1 MYNNKNN
8 KMKKINIIVCLS
20 LIFAVSCTDDFNEI
34 NEQPD
39 ALSVSD
45 VSAKFFVTNI
55 QKGLFKPVAGALW
68 FGQIFHQDQ
77 YAGQHAGGHSQYAWD
92 GNFGWEYTAWLQE
105 GTNGWLAGYNS
116 SLTSYLK
123 QVGEG
128 GSLENDQYYAIGLI
142 MKGLYYQLYTDQV
155 GMIPYSEAS
164 DPEIKLPKY
173 DEQIDIYRG
182 VIAELNQAISLI
194 GSNTTTGEGVNLLRE
209 NDVLFNGD
217 MQKWKQ
223 LANSLKLRMALRAH
237 GAPGEDFASSAVSEA
252 ISSGVLA
259 DSDALFESYNQV
271 SNIWV
276 EHSSYGDIYYGFG
289 DAGQWKV
296 GEPLINA
303 LSSVNDPRLS
313 LMSKPSAGG
322 TVTLDITEASDT
334 QLAFLKST
342 LDNAGLVLDTDYSW
356 TQTSNDLTITMAEN
370 TYHIGLPVRL
380 SPNIKS
386 LFDGNLFSSP
396 ADIVVNK
403 SNEGKDISPFVV
415 MSAADSHFMIAEA
428 IVKGLASGDAAGHYQ
443 TGLEHAM
450 NLWNTSIT
458 SDFSSSNM
466 GKLTGSIDEKLEKI
480 ATQRWIANYT
490 NGYEAWSIVR
500 DTGFPI
506 SAITTSTDNSIR
518 SLSGEMNGGYANRL
532 RYISS
537 AYTSNGDN
545 IQSAVAKQG
554 PDIKTTKLWW
564 AK

>member
-77 YAGQHAGGHSQYAWD
+77 YAGQHSGGHSQYAWD

-116 SLTSYLK
+116 SLTSYLR

-128 GSLENDQYYAIGLI
+128 GALENDQYYAIGLI

-164 DPEIKLPKY
+164 DPDIKLPKY

-182 VIAELNQAISLI
+182 VIAELNEAISLI
-194 GSNTTTGEGVNLLRE
+194 GSNTSTGEGVNLLRE
-209 NDVLFNGD
+209 NDVIFNGD

-237 GAPGEDFASSAVSEA
+237 GAPGEDFASAAVSEA

-289 DAGQWKV
+289 EIGQWKM

-313 LMSKPSAGG
+313 FMSKPSPGG
-322 TVTLDITEASDT
+322 TVSLDISEASDT
-334 QLAFLKST
+334 QIAFLKST

-356 TQTSNDLTITMAEN
+356 TQTSSELTITMAEN
-370 TYHIGLPVRL
+370 TNYVGLPLRL
-380 SPNIKS
+380 SPNIKG
-386 LFDGNLFSSP
+386 LFNGNLFSSP

-403 SNEGKDISPFVV
+403 SNEGKEISPFIV

-443 TGLEHAM
+443 TGLEYAM
-450 NLWNTSIT
+450 NLWGASLT
-458 SDFSSSNM
+458 SDFSSSEM
-466 GKLTGSIDEKLEKI
+466 GSLTGSVEEKLEKI

-500 DTGFPI
+500 DTGYPT
-506 SAITTSTDNSIR
+506 SAITTSSDNSIR

-537 AYTSNGDN
+537 AYTSNADN
-545 IQSAVAKQG
+545 IQAAVSKQG
-554 PDIKTTKLWW
+554 PDVKTTKLWW

>member
-8 KMKKINIIVCLS
+8 KMKKINIILCLS

-77 YAGQHAGGHSQYAWD
+77 YAGQHSGGHSQYAWD

-116 SLTSYLK
+116 SLTSYLR

-128 GSLENDQYYAIGLI
+128 GALENDQYYAIGLI

-164 DPEIKLPKY
+164 DPDIKLPKY
-173 DEQIDIYRG
+173 DEQIDIYKG
-182 VIAELNQAISLI
+182 VIAELNEAISLI
-194 GSNTTTGEGVNLLRE
+194 GSNTSTGEGVNLLRE
-209 NDVLFNGD
+209 NDVIFNGD

-237 GAPGEDFASSAVSEA
+237 GAPGEDFASAAVSEA

-259 DSDALFESYNQV
+259 DSDALFESYNEV

-289 DAGQWKV
+289 DAGQWKMA
-296 GEPLINA
+296 EPLINA

-313 LMSKPSAGG
+313 FMSKPSVGG
-322 TVTLDITEASDT
+322 TVTLDITEASDS
-334 QLAFLKST
+334 QIAFLKST

-356 TQTSNDLTITMAEN
+356 TQTSSELTITMAEN
-370 TYHIGLPVRL
+370 TNYVGLPVRL
-380 SPNIKS
+380 SPNIKG
-386 LFDGNLFSSP
+386 LFNGNLFSSP

-403 SNEGKDISPFVV
+403 SNEGKEISPFIV

-443 TGLEHAM
+443 TGLEYAM
-450 NLWNTSIT
+450 NLWGTSLT
-458 SDFSSSNM
+458 SDFSSSEM
-466 GKLTGSIDEKLEKI
+466 GTLTGSVEEKLEKI

-500 DTGFPI
+500 DTGYPT
-506 SAITTSTDNSIR
+506 SAITTSSDNSIR

-537 AYTSNGDN
+537 AYTSNADN
-545 IQSAVAKQG
+545 IQAAVSKQG
-554 PDIKTTKLWW
+554 PDVKTTKLWW

>member
-1 MYNNKNN
+1 MCNNKNN

-77 YAGQHAGGHSQYAWD
+77 YAGQHSGGHSQYAWD
-92 GNFGWEYTAWLQE
+92 GNFGWEYTSWLQE

-128 GSLENDQYYAIGLI
+128 GALENDQYFAIGLI

-164 DPEIKLPKY
+164 DPDIKLPKY
-173 DEQIDIYRG
+173 DEQIDIYKG
-182 VIAELNQAISLI
+182 VIAELNEAISLI

-209 NDVLFNGD
+209 NDVIFNGD

-237 GAPGEDFASSAVSEA
+237 GAPGEDFASAAVSEA

-259 DSDALFESYNQV
+259 DSDALFESYNEV

-289 DAGQWKV
+289 AAGQWKM

-303 LSSVNDPRLS
+303 LSSNNDPRIS
-313 LMSKPSAGG
+313 FMSKPSPGG
-322 TVTLDITEASDT
+322 TVTLDITEASDK
-334 QLAFLKST
+334 QIAFLKST
-342 LDNAGLVLDTDYSW
+342 LDNADLVLDTDYTW
-356 TQTSNDLTITMAEN
+356 TQTSSELTITMAEN
-370 TYHIGLPVRL
+370 THYLGLPLRL
-380 SPNIKS
+380 SPNIKA
-386 LFDGNLFSSP
+386 LFNGNLFSDP

-403 SNEGKDISPFVV
+403 SNEGKEISPFIV

-443 TGLEHAM
+443 TGLEYAM
-450 NLWNTSIT
+450 SLWNTSIT

-466 GKLTGSIDEKLEKI
+466 GKLTGSVDEKLEKI

-490 NGYEAWSIVR
+490 NGYESWSIVR
-500 DTGFPI
+500 DTGYPT
-506 SAITTSTDNSIR
+506 SAITTSSDNNIR

-537 AYTSNGDN
+537 AYTSNADN
-545 IQSAVAKQG
+545 IQTANSKQG
-554 PDIKTTKLWW
+554 PDVKTTKLWW

>member
-8 KMKKINIIVCLS
+8 KMKKINIILCLS

-77 YAGQHAGGHSQYAWD
+77 YAGQHSGGHSQYAWD
-92 GNFGWEYTAWLQE
+92 GNFGWEYTSWLQE

-128 GSLENDQYYAIGLI
+128 GALENDQYYAIGLI

-164 DPEIKLPKY
+164 DPDIKLPKY
-173 DEQIDIYRG
+173 DEQIDIYKG
-182 VIAELNQAISLI
+182 VIAELNEAISLI
-194 GSNTTTGEGVNLLRE
+194 GSNTSTGEGVNLLRE
-209 NDVLFNGD
+209 NDVIFNGD

-237 GAPGEDFASSAVSEA
+237 GAPGEDFASAAVSEA

-259 DSDALFESYNQV
+259 DSDALFESYNEV

-289 DAGQWKV
+289 AAGQWKMA
-296 GEPLINA
+296 EPLINA

-313 LMSKPSAGG
+313 FMSKPSAGG
-322 TVTLDITEASDT
+322 TVTLDITEASDS
-334 QLAFLKST
+334 QIAFLKNT

-356 TQTSNDLTITMAEN
+356 TQTSSELTITMAEN
-370 TYHIGLPVRL
+370 TNYVGLPVRL
-380 SPNIKS
+380 SPNIKG
-386 LFDGNLFSSP
+386 LFNGNLFSSP

-403 SNEGKDISPFVV
+403 SNEGKEISPFIV
-415 MSAADSHFMIAEA
+415 MSAADSHFMVAEA

-443 TGLEHAM
+443 TGLEYAM
-450 NLWNTSIT
+450 NLWGTSLT
-458 SDFSSSNM
+458 SDFSSSEM
-466 GKLTGSIDEKLEKI
+466 GTLTGSVEEKLEKI

-500 DTGFPI
+500 DTGYPT
-506 SAITTSTDNSIR
+506 SAITTSSDNSIR

-537 AYTSNGDN
+537 AYTSNADN
-545 IQSAVAKQG
+545 IQAAVSKQG
-554 PDIKTTKLWW
+554 PDVKTTKLWW

>member
-1 MYNNKNN
+1 
-8 KMKKINIIVCLS
+8 
-20 LIFAVSCTDDFNEI
+20 
-34 NEQPD
+34 
-39 ALSVSD
+39 
-45 VSAKFFVTNI
+45 
-55 QKGLFKPVAGALW
+55 
-68 FGQIFHQDQ
+68 
-77 YAGQHAGGHSQYAWD
+77 
-92 GNFGWEYTAWLQE
+92 
-105 GTNGWLAGYNS
+105 
-116 SLTSYLK
+116 
-123 QVGEG
+123 
-128 GSLENDQYYAIGLI
+128 

-164 DPEIKLPKY
+164 DPDIKLPKY
-173 DEQIDIYRG
+173 DEQIDIYKG
-182 VIAELNQAISLI
+182 VIAELNEAISLI
-194 GSNTTTGEGVNLLRE
+194 GSNTSTGEGVNLLRE
-209 NDVLFNGD
+209 NDVIFNGD

-237 GAPGEDFASSAVSEA
+237 GAPGEDFASAAVSEA

-289 DAGQWKV
+289 EIGQWKM

-313 LMSKPSAGG
+313 FMSKPSPGG
-322 TVTLDITEASDT
+322 TVSLDISEASDT
-334 QLAFLKST
+334 QIAFLKST

-356 TQTSNDLTITMAEN
+356 TQTSSELTITMAEN
-370 TYHIGLPVRL
+370 TNYVGLPLRL
-380 SPNIKS
+380 SPNIKG
-386 LFDGNLFSSP
+386 LFNGNLFSSP

-403 SNEGKDISPFVV
+403 SNEGKEISPFIV

-443 TGLEHAM
+443 TGLEYAM
-450 NLWNTSIT
+450 NLWGASLT
-458 SDFSSSNM
+458 SDFSSSEM
-466 GKLTGSIDEKLEKI
+466 GSLTGSVEEKLEKI

-500 DTGFPI
+500 DTGYPT
-506 SAITTSTDNSIR
+506 SAITTSSDNSIR

-537 AYTSNGDN
+537 AYTSNADN
-545 IQSAVAKQG
+545 IQAAVSKQG
-554 PDIKTTKLWW
+554 PDVKTTKLWW

>member
-77 YAGQHAGGHSQYAWD
+77 YAGQHSGGHSQYAWD

-116 SLTSYLK
+116 SLTSYLR

-128 GSLENDQYYAIGLI
+128 GALENDQYYAIGLI

-164 DPEIKLPKY
+164 DPDIKLPKY
-173 DEQIDIYRG
+173 DEQIDIYKG
-182 VIAELNQAISLI
+182 VIAELNEAISLI
-194 GSNTTTGEGVNLLRE
+194 GSNTSTGEGVNLLRE
-209 NDVLFNGD
+209 NDVIFNGD

-223 LANSLKLRMALRAH
+223 LANSLNLRMALRAH
-237 GAPGEDFASSAVSEA
+237 GAPGEDFASAAVSEA

-289 DAGQWKV
+289 EIGQWKM

-313 LMSKPSAGG
+313 FMSKPSPGG
-322 TVTLDITEASDT
+322 TVSLDISEASDT
-334 QLAFLKST
+334 QIAFLKST

-356 TQTSNDLTITMAEN
+356 TQTSSELTITMAEN
-370 TYHIGLPVRL
+370 TNYVGLPLRL
-380 SPNIKS
+380 SPNIKG
-386 LFDGNLFSSP
+386 LFNGNLFSSP

-403 SNEGKDISPFVV
+403 SNEGKEISPFIV

-443 TGLEHAM
+443 TGLEYAM
-450 NLWNTSIT
+450 NLWGASLT
-458 SDFSSSNM
+458 SDFSSSEM
-466 GKLTGSIDEKLEKI
+466 GSLTGSVEEKLEKI

-500 DTGFPI
+500 DTGYPT
-506 SAITTSTDNSIR
+506 SAITTSSDNSIR

-537 AYTSNGDN
+537 AYTSNADN
-545 IQSAVAKQG
+545 IQAAVSKQG
-554 PDIKTTKLWW
+554 PDVKTTKLWW

>member
-77 YAGQHAGGHSQYAWD
+77 YAGQHSGGHSQYAWD

-128 GSLENDQYYAIGLI
+128 GALENDQYYAIGLI

-164 DPEIKLPKY
+164 DPDIKLPKY
-173 DEQIDIYRG
+173 DEQIDIYKG
-182 VIAELNQAISLI
+182 VIAELNEAISLI
-194 GSNTTTGEGVNLLRE
+194 GSNTSTGEGVNLLRE
-209 NDVLFNGD
+209 NDVIFNGD

-237 GAPGEDFASSAVSEA
+237 GAPGEDFASAAVSEA

-259 DSDALFESYNQV
+259 DSDALFESYNEV

-289 DAGQWKV
+289 AAGQWKMA
-296 GEPLINA
+296 EPLINA

-313 LMSKPSAGG
+313 FMSKPSAGG
-322 TVTLDITEASDT
+322 TVTLDITEATDS
-334 QLAFLKST
+334 QIAFLKNT

-356 TQTSNDLTITMAEN
+356 TQTSSELTITMAEN
-370 TYHIGLPVRL
+370 TNYVGLPVRL
-380 SPNIKS
+380 SPNIKG
-386 LFDGNLFSSP
+386 LFNGNLFSSP

-403 SNEGKDISPFVV
+403 SNEGKEISPFIV

-443 TGLEHAM
+443 TGLEYAM
-450 NLWNTSIT
+450 NLWGTSLT
-458 SDFSSSNM
+458 SDFSSSEM
-466 GKLTGSIDEKLEKI
+466 GTLTGSVEEKLEKI

-500 DTGFPI
+500 DTGYPT
-506 SAITTSTDNSIR
+506 SAITTSSDNSIR

-537 AYTSNGDN
+537 AYTSNADN
-545 IQSAVAKQG
+545 IQAAVSKQG
-554 PDIKTTKLWW
+554 PDVKTTKLWW

>member
-8 KMKKINIIVCLS
+8 KMKKINIILCLS

-77 YAGQHAGGHSQYAWD
+77 YAGQHSGGHSQYAWD

-128 GSLENDQYYAIGLI
+128 GALENDQYYAIGLI

-164 DPEIKLPKY
+164 DPDIKLPKY
-173 DEQIDIYRG
+173 DEQIDIYKG
-182 VIAELNQAISLI
+182 VIAELNEAISLI
-194 GSNTTTGEGVNLLRE
+194 GSNTSTGEGVNLLRE
-209 NDVLFNGD
+209 NDVIFNGD

-237 GAPGEDFASSAVSEA
+237 GAPGEDFASAAVSEA

-259 DSDALFESYNQV
+259 DSDALFESYNEV

-289 DAGQWKV
+289 DAGQWKMA
-296 GEPLINA
+296 EPLINA

-313 LMSKPSAGG
+313 FMSKPSAGG
-322 TVTLDITEASDT
+322 TVTLDITEASDS
-334 QLAFLKST
+334 QIAFLKNT

-356 TQTSNDLTITMAEN
+356 TQTSSELTITMAEN
-370 TYHIGLPVRL
+370 TNYVGLPVRL
-380 SPNIKS
+380 SPNIKG
-386 LFDGNLFSSP
+386 LFNGNLFSSP

-403 SNEGKDISPFVV
+403 SNEGKEISPFIV

-443 TGLEHAM
+443 TGLEYAM
-450 NLWNTSIT
+450 NLWGTSLT
-458 SDFSSSNM
+458 SDFSSSEM
-466 GKLTGSIDEKLEKI
+466 GTLTGSVEEKLEKI

-500 DTGFPI
+500 DTGYPT
-506 SAITTSTDNSIR
+506 SAITTSSDNSIR

-537 AYTSNGDN
+537 AYTSNADN
-545 IQSAVAKQG
+545 IQAAVSKQG
-554 PDIKTTKLWW
+554 PDVKTTKLWW

>member
-128 GSLENDQYYAIGLI
+128 GALENDQYYAIGLI

>member
-77 YAGQHAGGHSQYAWD
+77 YAGQHSGGHSQYAWD
-92 GNFGWEYTAWLQE
+92 GNFGWEYTSWLQE

-128 GSLENDQYYAIGLI
+128 GALENDQYFAIGLI

-164 DPEIKLPKY
+164 DPDIKLPKY
-173 DEQIDIYRG
+173 DEQIDIYKG
-182 VIAELNQAISLI
+182 VIAELNEAISLI

-209 NDVLFNGD
+209 NDVIFNGD

-237 GAPGEDFASSAVSEA
+237 GAPGEDFASAAVSEA

-259 DSDALFESYNQV
+259 DSDALFESYNEV

-289 DAGQWKV
+289 AAGQWKM

-303 LSSVNDPRLS
+303 LSSNNDPRLS
-313 LMSKPSAGG
+313 FMSKPSPGG
-322 TVTLDITEASDT
+322 TVTLDITEASDK
-334 QLAFLKST
+334 QIAFLKST
-342 LDNAGLVLDTDYSW
+342 LDNAGLVLDTDYTW
-356 TQTSNDLTITMAEN
+356 TQTSSELTITMAEN
-370 TYHIGLPVRL
+370 TNYVGLPLRL
-380 SPNIKS
+380 SPNIKG
-386 LFDGNLFSSP
+386 LFNGNLFSDP

-403 SNEGKDISPFVV
+403 SNEGKEISPFIV

-443 TGLEHAM
+443 TGLEYAM
-450 NLWNTSIT
+450 SLWNTSIT

-466 GKLTGSIDEKLEKI
+466 GKLTGSVDEKLEKI

-490 NGYEAWSIVR
+490 NGYESWSIVR
-500 DTGFPI
+500 DTGYPT
-506 SAITTSTDNSIR
+506 SAITTSSDNNIR

-537 AYTSNGDN
+537 AYTSNADN
-545 IQSAVAKQG
+545 IQTANSKQG
-554 PDIKTTKLWW
+554 PDVKTTKLWW

>member
-8 KMKKINIIVCLS
+8 KMKKINIILCLS

-77 YAGQHAGGHSQYAWD
+77 YAGQHSGGHSQYAWD

-128 GSLENDQYYAIGLI
+128 GALENDQYYAIGLI

-164 DPEIKLPKY
+164 DPDIKLPKY
-173 DEQIDIYRG
+173 DEQIDIYKG
-182 VIAELNQAISLI
+182 VIAELNEAISLI
-194 GSNTTTGEGVNLLRE
+194 GSNTSTGEGVNLLRE
-209 NDVLFNGD
+209 NDVIFNGD

-237 GAPGEDFASSAVSEA
+237 GAPGEDFASAAVSEA

-259 DSDALFESYNQV
+259 DSDALFESYNEV

-289 DAGQWKV
+289 AAGQWKM

-303 LSSVNDPRLS
+303 LSSVSDPRLS
-313 LMSKPSAGG
+313 FMSKPSPGG
-322 TVTLDITEASDT
+322 TITLDITETSDN
-334 QLAFLKST
+334 QIAFLKST

-356 TQTSNDLTITMAEN
+356 TQTSSELTITMAEN
-370 TYHIGLPVRL
+370 TNYVGLPLRL
-380 SPNIKS
+380 SPNIKG
-386 LFDGNLFSSP
+386 LFNGNLFSDP

-403 SNEGKDISPFVV
+403 SNEGKEISPFIV

-443 TGLEHAM
+443 TGLEYAM
-450 NLWNTSIT
+450 SLWNTSIT
-458 SDFSSSNM
+458 SDFSNSNM
-466 GKLTGSIDEKLEKI
+466 GKLTGSVDEKLEKI

-500 DTGFPI
+500 DTGYPT
-506 SAITTSTDNSIR
+506 SAITTSSDNSIR

-537 AYTSNGDN
+537 AYTSNADN
-545 IQSAVAKQG
+545 IQSANSKQG
-554 PDIKTTKLWW
+554 PDVKTTKLWW

>member
-20 LIFAVSCTDDFNEI
+20 FILAVSCTDDFNEI

-77 YAGQHAGGHSQYAWD
+77 YAGQHSGGHSQYAWD
-92 GNFGWEYTAWLQE
+92 GNFGWEYTSWLQE

-128 GSLENDQYYAIGLI
+128 GALENDQYYAIGLI

-155 GMIPYSEAS
+155 GMIPYSQAS
-164 DPEIKLPKY
+164 DPDIKLPKY
-173 DEQIDIYRG
+173 DEQIDIYKG
-182 VIAELNQAISLI
+182 VIAELNEAISLI
-194 GSNTTTGEGVNLLRE
+194 GSNTSTGEGVNLLRE
-209 NDVLFNGD
+209 NDVIFNGD

-237 GAPGEDFASSAVSEA
+237 GAPGEDFASAAVSEA

-259 DSDALFESYNQV
+259 DSDALFESYNEV

-289 DAGQWKV
+289 AAGQWKMA
-296 GEPLINA
+296 EPLINA

-313 LMSKPSAGG
+313 FMSKPSAGG
-322 TVTLDITEASDT
+322 TVTLDITEATDS
-334 QLAFLKST
+334 QIAFLKNT

-356 TQTSNDLTITMAEN
+356 TQTSSELTITMAEN
-370 TYHIGLPVRL
+370 TNYVGLPVRL
-380 SPNIKS
+380 SPNIKG
-386 LFDGNLFSSP
+386 LFNGNLFSSP

-403 SNEGKDISPFVV
+403 SNEGKEISPFIV

-443 TGLEHAM
+443 TGLEYAM
-450 NLWNTSIT
+450 NLWGTSLT
-458 SDFSSSNM
+458 SDFSSSEM
-466 GKLTGSIDEKLEKI
+466 GTLTGSVEEKLEKI

-500 DTGFPI
+500 DTGYPT
-506 SAITTSTDNSIR
+506 SAITTSSDNSIR

-537 AYTSNGDN
+537 AYTSNADN
-545 IQSAVAKQG
+545 IQAAVSKQG
-554 PDIKTTKLWW
+554 PDVKTTKLWW

>member
-77 YAGQHAGGHSQYAWD
+77 YAGQHSGGHSQYAWD

-116 SLTSYLK
+116 SLTSYLR

-128 GSLENDQYYAIGLI
+128 GALENDQYYAIGLI

-164 DPEIKLPKY
+164 DPDIKLPKY
-173 DEQIDIYRG
+173 DEQIDICKG
-182 VIAELNQAISLI
+182 VIAELNEAISLI
-194 GSNTTTGEGVNLLRE
+194 GSNTSTGEGVNLLRE
-209 NDVLFNGD
+209 NDVIFNGD

-237 GAPGEDFASSAVSEA
+237 GAPGEDFASAAVSEA

-289 DAGQWKV
+289 EIGQWKM

-313 LMSKPSAGG
+313 FMSKPSPGG
-322 TVTLDITEASDT
+322 TVSLDISEASDT
-334 QLAFLKST
+334 QIAFLKST

-356 TQTSNDLTITMAEN
+356 TQTSSELTITMAEN
-370 TYHIGLPVRL
+370 TNYVGLPLRL
-380 SPNIKS
+380 SPNIKG
-386 LFDGNLFSSP
+386 LFNGNLFSSP

-403 SNEGKDISPFVV
+403 SNEGKEISPFIV

-443 TGLEHAM
+443 TGLEYAM
-450 NLWNTSIT
+450 NLWGASLT
-458 SDFSSSNM
+458 SDFSSSEM
-466 GKLTGSIDEKLEKI
+466 GSLTGSVDEKLEKI

-500 DTGFPI
+500 DTGYPT
-506 SAITTSTDNSIR
+506 SAITTSSDNSIR

-537 AYTSNGDN
+537 AYTSNADN
-545 IQSAVAKQG
+545 IQAAVSKQG
-554 PDIKTTKLWW
+554 PDVKTTKLWW

>member
-1 MYNNKNN
+1 MCNNKNN
-8 KMKKINIIVCLS
+8 KMKKINIILCLS

-77 YAGQHAGGHSQYAWD
+77 YAGQHSGGHSQYAWD

-128 GSLENDQYYAIGLI
+128 GALENDQYYAIGLI

-164 DPEIKLPKY
+164 DPDIKLPKY
-173 DEQIDIYRG
+173 DEQIDIYKG
-182 VIAELNQAISLI
+182 VIAELNEAISLI

-209 NDVLFNGD
+209 NDVIFNGD

-237 GAPGEDFASSAVSEA
+237 GAPGEDFASAAVSEA

-259 DSDALFESYNQV
+259 DSDALFESYNEV

-289 DAGQWKV
+289 AAGQWKM

-303 LSSVNDPRLS
+303 LSSNNDPRLS
-313 LMSKPSAGG
+313 FMSKPSPGG
-322 TVTLDITEASDT
+322 TVTLDITEASDK
-334 QLAFLKST
+334 QIAFLKST
-342 LDNAGLVLDTDYSW
+342 LDNAGLVLDTDYTW
-356 TQTSNDLTITMAEN
+356 TQTSSELTITMAEN
-370 TYHIGLPVRL
+370 TNYVGLPLRL
-380 SPNIKS
+380 SPNIKG
-386 LFDGNLFSSP
+386 LFNGNLFSDP

-403 SNEGKDISPFVV
+403 SNEGKEISPFIV

-443 TGLEHAM
+443 TGLEYAM
-450 NLWNTSIT
+450 SLWNTSIT

-466 GKLTGSIDEKLEKI
+466 GKLTGSVDEKLEKI

-490 NGYEAWSIVR
+490 NGYESWSIVR
-500 DTGFPI
+500 DTGYPT
-506 SAITTSTDNSIR
+506 SAITTSSDNNIR

-537 AYTSNGDN
+537 AYTSNADN
-545 IQSAVAKQG
+545 IQTANSKQG
-554 PDIKTTKLWW
+554 PDVKTTKLWW

>member
-8 KMKKINIIVCLS
+8 KMKKINIILCLS

-77 YAGQHAGGHSQYAWD
+77 YAGQHSGGHSQYAWD

-128 GSLENDQYYAIGLI
+128 GALENDQYYAIGLI

-164 DPEIKLPKY
+164 DPDIKLPKY
-173 DEQIDIYRG
+173 DEQIDIYKG
-182 VIAELNQAISLI
+182 VIAELNEAISLI

-209 NDVLFNGD
+209 NDVIFNGD

-237 GAPGEDFASSAVSEA
+237 GAPGEDFASAAVSEA

-289 DAGQWKV
+289 EIGQWKM

-313 LMSKPSAGG
+313 LMSKPSPGG
-322 TVTLDITEASDT
+322 TVSLDISEASDT
-334 QLAFLKST
+334 QIAFLKST

-356 TQTSNDLTITMAEN
+356 TQTSSELTITMAEN
-370 TYHIGLPVRL
+370 THYLGLPLRL
-380 SPNIKS
+380 SPNIKG
-386 LFDGNLFSSP
+386 LFNGKLFSSP

-403 SNEGKDISPFVV
+403 SNEGKEISPFIV
-415 MSAADSHFMIAEA
+415 MSAADSHFMVAEA

-443 TGLEHAM
+443 TGLEYAM
-450 NLWNTSIT
+450 NLWGTSLT
-458 SDFSSSNM
+458 SDFSSSEM
-466 GKLTGSIDEKLEKI
+466 GSLTGSVEEKLEKI

-500 DTGFPI
+500 DTGYPT
-506 SAITTSTDNSIR
+506 SAITTSSDNSIR

-537 AYTSNGDN
+537 AYTSNADN
-545 IQSAVAKQG
+545 IQAAVSKQG
-554 PDIKTTKLWW
+554 PDVKTTKLWW

>member
-8 KMKKINIIVCLS
+8 KMKKLNIILCLS

-77 YAGQHAGGHSQYAWD
+77 YAGQHSGGHSQYAWD

-116 SLTSYLK
+116 SLTSYLR

-128 GSLENDQYYAIGLI
+128 GALENDQYYAIGLI

-164 DPEIKLPKY
+164 DPDIKLPKY
-173 DEQIDIYRG
+173 DEQIDIYKG
-182 VIAELNQAISLI
+182 VIAELNEAISLI
-194 GSNTTTGEGVNLLRE
+194 GSNTSTGEGVNLLRE
-209 NDVLFNGD
+209 NDVIFNGD

-237 GAPGEDFASSAVSEA
+237 GAPGEDFASAAVSEA

-289 DAGQWKV
+289 EIGQWKM

-313 LMSKPSAGG
+313 FMSKPSPGG
-322 TVTLDITEASDT
+322 TVSLDISEASDT
-334 QLAFLKST
+334 QIAFLKST

-356 TQTSNDLTITMAEN
+356 TQTSSELTITMAEN
-370 TYHIGLPVRL
+370 TNYVGLPLRL
-380 SPNIKS
+380 SPNIKG
-386 LFDGNLFSSP
+386 LFNGNLFSSP

-403 SNEGKDISPFVV
+403 SNEGKEISPFIV

-443 TGLEHAM
+443 TGLEYAM
-450 NLWNTSIT
+450 NLWGASLT
-458 SDFSSSNM
+458 SDFSSSEM
-466 GKLTGSIDEKLEKI
+466 GSLTGSVEEKLEKI

-500 DTGFPI
+500 DTGYPT
-506 SAITTSTDNSIR
+506 SAITTSSDNSIR

-537 AYTSNGDN
+537 AYTSNADN
-545 IQSAVAKQG
+545 IQAAVSKQG
-554 PDIKTTKLWW
+554 PDVKTTKLWW

>member
-77 YAGQHAGGHSQYAWD
+77 YAGQHSGGHSQYAWD

-116 SLTSYLK
+116 SLTSYLR

-128 GSLENDQYYAIGLI
+128 GALENDQYYAIGLI

-164 DPEIKLPKY
+164 DPDIKLPKY
-173 DEQIDIYRG
+173 DEQIDIYKG
-182 VIAELNQAISLI
+182 VIAELNEAISLI
-194 GSNTTTGEGVNLLRE
+194 GSNTSTGEGVNLLRE
-209 NDVLFNGD
+209 NDVIFNGD

-237 GAPGEDFASSAVSEA
+237 GAPGEDFASAAVSEA

-259 DSDALFESYNQV
+259 DSDALFESYNEV

-289 DAGQWKV
+289 AAGQWKMA
-296 GEPLINA
+296 EPLINA

-313 LMSKPSAGG
+313 FMSKPSAGG
-322 TVTLDITEASDT
+322 TVTLDITEATDS
-334 QLAFLKST
+334 QIAFLKNT

-356 TQTSNDLTITMAEN
+356 TQTSSELTITMAEN
-370 TYHIGLPVRL
+370 TNYVGLPVRL
-380 SPNIKS
+380 SPNIKG
-386 LFDGNLFSSP
+386 LFNGNLFSSP

-403 SNEGKDISPFVV
+403 SNEGKEISPFIV
-415 MSAADSHFMIAEA
+415 MSAADSHFMVAEA

-443 TGLEHAM
+443 TGLEYAM
-450 NLWNTSIT
+450 NLWGTSLT
-458 SDFSSSNM
+458 SDFSSSEM
-466 GKLTGSIDEKLEKI
+466 GTLTGSVEEKLEKI

-500 DTGFPI
+500 DTGYPT
-506 SAITTSTDNSIR
+506 SAITTSSDNSIR

-537 AYTSNGDN
+537 AYTSNADN
-545 IQSAVAKQG
+545 IQAAVSKQG
-554 PDIKTTKLWW
+554 PDVKTTKLWW

>member
-8 KMKKINIIVCLS
+8 KMKKINILVCLS

-77 YAGQHAGGHSQYAWD
+77 YAGQHSGGHSQYAWD
-92 GNFGWEYTAWLQE
+92 GNFGWEYTSWLQE

-128 GSLENDQYYAIGLI
+128 GALENDQYFAIGLI

-164 DPEIKLPKY
+164 DPDIKLPKY
-173 DEQIDIYRG
+173 DEQIDIYKG
-182 VIAELNQAISLI
+182 VIAELNEAISLI

-209 NDVLFNGD
+209 NDVIFNGD

-237 GAPGEDFASSAVSEA
+237 GAPGEDFASAAVSEA

-259 DSDALFESYNQV
+259 DSDALFESYNEV

-289 DAGQWKV
+289 AAGQWKM

-303 LSSVNDPRLS
+303 LSSNNDPRIS
-313 LMSKPSAGG
+313 FMSKPSPGG
-322 TVTLDITEASDT
+322 TVTLDITEASDK
-334 QLAFLKST
+334 QIAFLKST
-342 LDNAGLVLDTDYSW
+342 LDSAGLVLDTDYTW
-356 TQTSNDLTITMAEN
+356 TQTSSELTITMAEN
-370 TYHIGLPVRL
+370 TNYVGLPLRL

-386 LFDGNLFSSP
+386 LFNGNLFSDP

-403 SNEGKDISPFVV
+403 SNEGKEISPFIV

-443 TGLEHAM
+443 TGLEYAM
-450 NLWNTSIT
+450 SLWNTSIT

-466 GKLTGSIDEKLEKI
+466 GKLTGSVDEKLEKI

-490 NGYEAWSIVR
+490 NGYESWSIVR
-500 DTGFPI
+500 DTGYPT
-506 SAITTSTDNSIR
+506 SAITTSSDNNIR

-537 AYTSNGDN
+537 AYTSNADN
-545 IQSAVAKQG
+545 IQTANSKQG
-554 PDIKTTKLWW
+554 PDVKTTKLWW

>member
-1 MYNNKNN
+1 
-8 KMKKINIIVCLS
+8 MKKINIIVCLS

-77 YAGQHAGGHSQYAWD
+77 YAGQHSGGHSQYAWD

-116 SLTSYLK
+116 SLTSYLR

-128 GSLENDQYYAIGLI
+128 GALENDQYYAIGLI

-164 DPEIKLPKY
+164 DPDIKLPKY
-173 DEQIDIYRG
+173 DEQIDIYKG
-182 VIAELNQAISLI
+182 VIAELNEAISLI
-194 GSNTTTGEGVNLLRE
+194 GSNTSTGEGVNLLRE
-209 NDVLFNGD
+209 NDVIFNGD

-223 LANSLKLRMALRAH
+223 LANSLKLRMALRAN
-237 GAPGEDFASSAVSEA
+237 GAPGEDFASTAVSEA

-259 DSDALFESYNQV
+259 DSDALFESYNEV

-289 DAGQWKV
+289 EAGQWKMA
-296 GEPLINA
+296 EPLINA

-313 LMSKPSAGG
+313 FMSKPSVGG
-322 TVTLDITEASDT
+322 TVTLDITEASDS
-334 QLAFLKST
+334 QIAFLKST

-356 TQTSNDLTITMAEN
+356 TQTSSELTITMEEN
-370 TYHIGLPVRL
+370 TNYVGLPVRL
-380 SPNIKS
+380 SPNIKG
-386 LFDGNLFSSP
+386 LFNGNLFSSP

-403 SNEGKDISPFVV
+403 SNEGKEISPFIV

-443 TGLEHAM
+443 TGLEYAM
-450 NLWNTSIT
+450 NLWGTSLT
-458 SDFSSSNM
+458 SDFSSSEM
-466 GKLTGSIDEKLEKI
+466 GTLTGSVEEKLEKI

-500 DTGFPI
+500 DTGYPA
-506 SAITTSTDNSIR
+506 SAITTSSDNSIR

-537 AYTSNGDN
+537 AYTSNADN
-545 IQSAVAKQG
+545 IQAAVSKQG
-554 PDIKTTKLWW
+554 PDVKTTKLWW

>member
-20 LIFAVSCTDDFNEI
+20 FILAVSCTDDFNEI

-77 YAGQHAGGHSQYAWD
+77 YAGQHSGGHSQYAWD

-128 GSLENDQYYAIGLI
+128 GALENDQYYAIGLI

-155 GMIPYSEAS
+155 GMIPYSQAS
-164 DPEIKLPKY
+164 DPDIKLPKY
-173 DEQIDIYRG
+173 DEQIDIYKG
-182 VIAELNQAISLI
+182 VIAELNEAISLI
-194 GSNTTTGEGVNLLRE
+194 GSNTSTGEGVNLLRE
-209 NDVLFNGD
+209 NDVIFNGD

-237 GAPGEDFASSAVSEA
+237 GAPGEDFSSAAVSEA

-259 DSDALFESYNQV
+259 DSDALFESYNEV

-289 DAGQWKV
+289 AAGQWKMA
-296 GEPLINA
+296 EPLINA

-313 LMSKPSAGG
+313 FMSKPSAGG
-322 TVTLDITEASDT
+322 TVTLDITEATDS
-334 QLAFLKST
+334 QIAFLKNT

-356 TQTSNDLTITMAEN
+356 TQTSSELTITMAEN
-370 TYHIGLPVRL
+370 TNYVGLPVRL
-380 SPNIKS
+380 SPNIKG
-386 LFDGNLFSSP
+386 LFNGNLFSSP

-403 SNEGKDISPFVV
+403 SNEGKEISPFIV
-415 MSAADSHFMIAEA
+415 MSAADSHFMVAEA

-443 TGLEHAM
+443 TGLEYAM
-450 NLWNTSIT
+450 NLWGTSLT
-458 SDFSSSNM
+458 SDFSSSEM
-466 GKLTGSIDEKLEKI
+466 GTLTGSVEEKLEKI

-500 DTGFPI
+500 DTGYPA
-506 SAITTSTDNSIR
+506 SAITTSSDNSIR

-537 AYTSNGDN
+537 AYTSNADN
-545 IQSAVAKQG
+545 IQAAVSKQG
-554 PDIKTTKLWW
+554 PDVKTTKLWW

>member
-1 MYNNKNN
+1 MCNNKNN

-77 YAGQHAGGHSQYAWD
+77 YAGQHSGGHSQYAWD
-92 GNFGWEYTAWLQE
+92 GNFGWEYTSWLQE

-128 GSLENDQYYAIGLI
+128 GALENDQYFAIGLI

-164 DPEIKLPKY
+164 DPDIKLPKY
-173 DEQIDIYRG
+173 DEQIDIYKG
-182 VIAELNQAISLI
+182 VIAELNEAISLI

-209 NDVLFNGD
+209 NDVIFNGD

-237 GAPGEDFASSAVSEA
+237 GAPGEDFASAAVSEA

-259 DSDALFESYNQV
+259 DSDALFESYNEV

-289 DAGQWKV
+289 AAGQWKM

-303 LSSVNDPRLS
+303 LSSNNDPRLS
-313 LMSKPSAGG
+313 FMSKPSPGG
-322 TVTLDITEASDT
+322 TVTLDITEASDK
-334 QLAFLKST
+334 QIAFLKST
-342 LDNAGLVLDTDYSW
+342 LDNADLVLDTDYTW
-356 TQTSNDLTITMAEN
+356 TQTSSELTITMAEN
-370 TYHIGLPVRL
+370 TNYVGLPLRL
-380 SPNIKS
+380 SPNIKA
-386 LFDGNLFSSP
+386 LFNGNLFSDP

-403 SNEGKDISPFVV
+403 SNEGKEISPFIV

-443 TGLEHAM
+443 TGLEYAM
-450 NLWNTSIT
+450 NLWNASMTT
-458 SDFSSSNM
+458 DFSSSNM
-466 GKLTGSIDEKLEKI
+466 GTLTGSVDEKLEKI

-500 DTGFPI
+500 DTGYPT
-506 SAITTSTDNSIR
+506 SAITTSSDNSIR

-545 IQSAVAKQG
+545 IQAAVAKQG
-554 PDIKTTKLWW
+554 PDVKTTKLWW

>member
-8 KMKKINIIVCLS
+8 KMKKINIILCLS

-77 YAGQHAGGHSQYAWD
+77 YAGQHSGGHSQYAWD

-128 GSLENDQYYAIGLI
+128 GALENDQYYAIGLI

-164 DPEIKLPKY
+164 DPDIKLPKY
-173 DEQIDIYRG
+173 DEQIDIYKG
-182 VIAELNQAISLI
+182 VIAELNEAISLI
-194 GSNTTTGEGVNLLRE
+194 GSNTSTGEGVNLLRE
-209 NDVLFNGD
+209 NDVIFNGD

-237 GAPGEDFASSAVSEA
+237 GAPGEDFASAAVSEA

-259 DSDALFESYNQV
+259 DSDALFESYNEV

-289 DAGQWKV
+289 AAGQWKMA
-296 GEPLINA
+296 EPLINA

-313 LMSKPSAGG
+313 FMSKPSAGG
-322 TVTLDITEASDT
+322 TVTLDITEATDS
-334 QLAFLKST
+334 QIAFLKNT

-356 TQTSNDLTITMAEN
+356 TQTSSELTITMAEN
-370 TYHIGLPVRL
+370 TNYVGLPVRL
-380 SPNIKS
+380 SPNIKG
-386 LFDGNLFSSP
+386 LFNGNLFSSP

-403 SNEGKDISPFVV
+403 SNEGKEISPFIV
-415 MSAADSHFMIAEA
+415 MSAADSHFMVAEA

-443 TGLEHAM
+443 TGLEYAM
-450 NLWNTSIT
+450 NLWGTSLT
-458 SDFSSSNM
+458 SDFSSSEM
-466 GKLTGSIDEKLEKI
+466 GTLTGSVEEKLEKI

-500 DTGFPI
+500 DTGYPT
-506 SAITTSTDNSIR
+506 SAITTSSDNSIR

-537 AYTSNGDN
+537 AYTSNADN
-545 IQSAVAKQG
+545 IQAAVSKQG
-554 PDIKTTKLWW
+554 PDVKTTKLWW

>member
-8 KMKKINIIVCLS
+8 KMKKINIILCLS

-77 YAGQHAGGHSQYAWD
+77 YADQHSGGHSQYAWD

-116 SLTSYLK
+116 SLTSYLR

-128 GSLENDQYYAIGLI
+128 GALENDQYYAIGLI

-164 DPEIKLPKY
+164 DPDIKLPKY
-173 DEQIDIYRG
+173 DEQIDIYKG
-182 VIAELNQAISLI
+182 VIAELNEAISLI
-194 GSNTTTGEGVNLLRE
+194 GSNTSTGEGVNLLRE
-209 NDVLFNGD
+209 NDVIFNGD

-237 GAPGEDFASSAVSEA
+237 GAPGEDFASAAVSEA

-259 DSDALFESYNQV
+259 DSDALFESYNEV

-289 DAGQWKV
+289 AAGQWKMA
-296 GEPLINA
+296 EPLINA

-313 LMSKPSAGG
+313 FMSKPSAGG
-322 TVTLDITEASDT
+322 TVTLDITEATDS
-334 QLAFLKST
+334 QIAFLKNT

-356 TQTSNDLTITMAEN
+356 TQTSSELTITMAEN
-370 TYHIGLPVRL
+370 TNYVGLPVRL
-380 SPNIKS
+380 SPNIKG
-386 LFDGNLFSSP
+386 LFNGNLFSSP

-403 SNEGKDISPFVV
+403 SNEGKEISPFIV
-415 MSAADSHFMIAEA
+415 MSAADSHFMVAEA

-443 TGLEHAM
+443 TGLEYAM
-450 NLWNTSIT
+450 NLWGTSLT
-458 SDFSSSNM
+458 SDFSSSEM
-466 GKLTGSIDEKLEKI
+466 GTLTGSVEEKLEKI

-500 DTGFPI
+500 DTGYPA
-506 SAITTSTDNSIR
+506 SAITTSSDNSIR

-537 AYTSNGDN
+537 AYTSNADN
-545 IQSAVAKQG
+545 IQAAVSKQG
-554 PDIKTTKLWW
+554 PDVKTTKLWW